1 MPAPSSSR
9 PKRSAAVSTSRKFTL
24 EQANKALPLVKRIV
38 ADIVRTHGQAVA
50 VKQSLDQ
57 ALAREK
63 AALQNQLDDAVD
75 RLSALV
81 DELGEV
87 GVELKDYESGLVDF
101 VGRHEG
107 RDVYLCWKLG
117 EEKVLFWHELGAG

>member
-107 RDVYLCWKLG
+107 RESVSERRRFCRL
-117 EEKVLFWHELGAG
+117 